1 MTPVCF
7 DKQTFV
13 WIDKF
18 DDSVSAAR
26 QAIVTAVVEADGE
39 DGTFVDGHF
48 HNARVGNVHLKRPP
62 WLSL

>member
-1 MTPVCF
+1 M
-7 DKQTFV
+7 